1 MPVFRLREWRSVVL
15 PLAIGFV
22 LLIGVLAALAWFSA
36 ERGEANAATQ
46 RTLDIELRL
55 SRVLALLQDAE
66 TGQRGYLLT
75 AGDAAYLAP
84 YEEATGAMAEAV
96 DELAALM
103 NDAAQRQRLDALRK
117 AIDDKFLEL
126 KETVDLQ
133 RVGRT
138 AEALAKVRTGAGKR
152 MMDEARLII
161 EEMATEQIK
170 LLNQYQ
176 ARVEAANTRMYFS
189 TVAAFLLLLGV
200 AGFALVKIQQQ
211 TLGLAAANVEL
222 QSAHGKLIQESL
234 QRERLEAQMRQ
245 TQKMEAIG
253 QLTGGLA
260 HDFNNMLAVIIS
272 ALNLLQR
279 RMARGEANVKEFVDA
294 AIDGAHR
301 AAALTHRLLA
311 FARQQPLSPE
321 PIDANKFVSNISDI
335 LRRTLGGTVKL
346 ETVLAGGLWR
356 IHADSA
362 QLETTILNLAVNA
375 RDAMGEGGRLTI
387 ETANAHLDD
396 DYAAEHI
403 GVPAGQYVLIAV
415 SDTGAGMSAATIDRA
430 FDPFFTTKASGRGT
444 GVGLSQVHG
453 FVKQSLGHVKIYSEV
468 GNGTTV
474 KLYLPR
480 FRGPE
485 EPTARVK
492 QPARPLQAGDAQE
505 VVLVVEDEE
514 RVRQLSVEALRE
526 LGYTVLEAPGAVAA
540 LKVLDERPDVSLLF
554 TDIVMPDINGRRL
567 ADEATR
573 RRPGLRVL
581 YTTGYTNN
589 AVIHNGVLD
598 AGVHLL
604 TKPFTLEQLAA
615 KVHDVLKSD

>member
-36 ERGEANAATQ
+36 ERGAANAATQ
-46 RTLDIELRL
+46 RTLAIELRL

-75 AGDAAYLAP
+75 AGDAAYLEP
-84 YEEATGAMAEAV
+84 YEEATRAMAEAV
-96 DELAALM
+96 DGLAALVK
-103 NDAAQRQRLDALRK
+103 DAAQTQRLAALKK
-117 AIDDKFLEL
+117 AVDDKFLEL
-126 KETVDLQ
+126 KGTIDLQ
-133 RVGRT
+133 RAGRT
-138 AEALAKVRTGAGKR
+138 AEALAKVKTGAGKQV
-152 MMDEARLII
+152 MDNARRII
-161 EEMATEQIK
+161 EEMATEQIR
-170 LLNQYQ
+170 LLDQYQ
-176 ARVEAANTRMYFS
+176 ARVEAANTRMHYT
-189 TVAAFLLLLGV
+189 TVAAFLLLLAV
-200 AGFALVKIQQQ
+200 AGFALVKVQQQ

-222 QSAHGKLIQESL
+222 QSAHGKLLQETL
-234 QRERLEAQMRQ
+234 QRERLESQIRQ

-279 RMARGEANVKEFVDA
+279 RMARGEANVKEFIDA

-335 LRRTLGGTVKL
+335 LGRTLGETVKL

-375 RDAMGEGGRLTI
+375 RDAMGDGGRLTI

-403 GVPAGQYVLIAV
+403 GVPPGQYVLIAV
-415 SDTGAGMSAATIDRA
+415 SDTGAGMAAATIDKA

-444 GVGLSQVHG
+444 GLGLSQVHG

-485 EPTARVK
+485 EPTVRVK
-492 QPARPLQAGDAQE
+492 QPAKPLQAGDAQD

-540 LKVLDERPDVSLLF
+540 LKVLDERPDISLLF

-573 RRPGLRVL
+573 RRPDLRVL

-615 KVHDVLKSD
+615 KVHEALNSE